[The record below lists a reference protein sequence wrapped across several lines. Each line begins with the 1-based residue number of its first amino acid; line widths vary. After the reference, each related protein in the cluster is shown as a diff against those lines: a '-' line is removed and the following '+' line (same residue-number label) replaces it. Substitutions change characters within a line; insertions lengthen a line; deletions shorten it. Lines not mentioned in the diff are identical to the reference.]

1 MTPNRREFLRSAA
14 FGAAALVGL
23 SRKTDRAIAG
33 RFVDDGGASGHLIR
47 DRAPIGAVQR
57 TVRAPI
63 VIVGGGIAGLSA
75 AWQLDRHGVKD
86 FVVLELSDDAGGNA
100 RSGEN
105 DVSRYP
111 WAAHYV
117 PVPNKS
123 ATLVR
128 ELFTEL
134 GVLRDGVW
142 DERALCF
149 APQERLFIRGEWVEG
164 IEGSAGLTAAA
175 RAEYKRFADRMTE
188 LRATGEFTI
197 PMAPGATALRQTGSF
212 DAISM
217 GEWMRRERFTTPQL
231 RWYADYGCRDDYGA
245 RSRDASAWAGVH
257 YFAAREAEERGP
269 LTWPDGNGWILRQLL
284 GKLARYVTTG
294 AAVRRVER
302 AGRGWRVRTSAS
314 AGTVDYLADAVIFA
328 APSFL
333 APYVVEGARD
343 PGFVY
348 SPWMTANLTLERW
361 PKEKGF
367 APAWDNVLYDSP
379 ALGYVNATHQTLR
392 THVERTVWTYYWAMA
407 DEAPAVARAT
417 LLRRSW
423 NEWRDLILADLAQA
437 HPDIRDCVSRID
449 IMRMGH
455 AMVRPTAGFLS
466 APGRVQGRPSAE
478 RLYYA
483 NSDISGLSLFEEA
496 QFRGCVAAD
505 RAMAAL
511 RH

>member
-1 MTPNRREFLRSAA
+1 MTPNRREFLQSAA
-14 FGAAALVGL
+14 LGAAALVGL
-23 SRKTDRAIAG
+23 GCKTDRGIAG
-33 RFVDDGGASGHLIR
+33 GFVDDDGAFGHQIR
-47 DRAPIGAVQR
+47 DRAPIAPAQR
-57 TVRAPI
+57 TVRVPI
-63 VIVGGGIAGLSA
+63 VIVGGGMAGLSA
-75 AWQLDRHGVKD
+75 AWQLDRQGVKD
-86 FVVLELSDDAGGNA
+86 FVVLELNNDAGGNS

-105 DVSRYP
+105 KVSRYP

-149 APQERLFIRGEWVEG
+149 APQERLFIRNEWTEG
-164 IEGSAGLTAAA
+164 IEGSSGLTAAD

-197 PMAPGATALRQTGSF
+197 PMAMGTSSLRQTGSL
-212 DAISM
+212 DTISM
-217 GEWMRRERFTTPQL
+217 DEWMRRERFTTPQL

-245 RSRDASAWAGVH
+245 RAINTSAWAGVH

-269 LTWPDGNGWILRQLL
+269 LTWPDGNGWIARRLL
-284 GKLARYVTTG
+284 AKLALYVTTG
-294 AAVRRVER
+294 TAVRRIER
-302 AGRGWRVRTSAS
+302 AGKDWRVRASSS
-314 AGTVDYLADAVIFA
+314 AGGVDYLADAVIFA

-333 APYVVEGARD
+333 APYVVEGAVD
-343 PGFVY
+343 PGFAY

-367 APAWDNVLYDSP
+367 APAWDNVIYDSP

-392 THVERTVWTYYWAMA
+392 THVERTVWTYYWALA
-407 DEAPAVARAT
+407 DETPAASRAT

-423 NEWRDLILADLAQA
+423 SEWRDLILADLAQA
-437 HPDIRDCVSRID
+437 HPDIRECVSRID

-455 AMVRPTAGFLS
+455 AMVRPSVGFLS
-466 APGRVQGRPSAE
+466 APGRAGAPSAE
-478 RLYYA
+478 RLFYA
-483 NSDISGLSLFEEA
+483 NSDLSGLSLFEEA
-496 QFRGCVAAD
+496 QYRGCTAAD
-505 RAMAAL
+505 RTIVAL